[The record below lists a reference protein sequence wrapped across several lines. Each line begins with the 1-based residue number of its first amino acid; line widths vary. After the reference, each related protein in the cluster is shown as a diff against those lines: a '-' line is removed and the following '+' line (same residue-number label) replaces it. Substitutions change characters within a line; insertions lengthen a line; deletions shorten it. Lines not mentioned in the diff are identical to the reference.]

1 MDAKNVNSADS
12 VGRIPFVSG
21 RNVERAS
28 NRSPNCTLSRPFAA
42 RSAHI
47 SWNKVL
53 LKRGHARQP
62 CTAFR
67 SIRKIPQTLSVESP
81 NEPLGA
87 AVRSLDRRFAP
98 VLLVV
103 VYTGRRSWP
112 MPDGPVGRNRHSL
125 ASSEIMETKY
135 SGLRSGSS
143 DCGSLVIA

>member
-12 VGRIPFVSG
+12 VGRIPFISG

-53 LKRGHARQP
+53 LKRRHARQP
-62 CTAFR
+62 GTAFR

-87 AVRSLDRRFAP
+87 AVESPNEPLGAAVRSLDRRFAP
-98 VLLVV
+98 VLFVV
-103 VYTGRRSWP
+103 VYTGHRSCP
-112 MPDGPVGRNRHSL
+112 MPDDLAGWNRQPVS
-125 ASSEIMETKY
+125 
-135 SGLRSGSS
+135 
-143 DCGSLVIA
+143 